1 MSVRALRR
9 GSRGEIPWQRIQDG
23 AYPNL
28 ALPFADRI
36 TYAVNGAHPWRQIA
50 PRNGQEATSIT
61 GLLRANSKGGLGSYT
76 SGVAGEG
83 IQYGN
88 ARQALFTGNTFA
100 ILAIINEAGSSGAQN
115 WIAGEY
121 GYPSASRSSAVLIA
135 NSNQGTTASGYI
147 SLSGYDTA
155 FQYRFSAA
163 GIVDGKPH
171 VVLMA
176 RTGAST
182 GWCAVDGRIVSTTF
196 GAESS
201 AATTDSNM
209 RTVFLGIPPVG
220 SASFGCRA
228 PVLWA
233 QGWNGVALPE
243 WFGVLVTGSPGLLV
257 EPRRIWV
264 PVSAGGGAQTVA
276 ISQATETDLA
286 QALAAAQRLTVAQAI
301 ETDLA
306 QALAVAQAKSVGQTA
321 EADLAQALSIAQRR
335 VLGQALETDA
345 AQAIAASHR
354 VTIGQ
359 ASESSIAHA
368 LAALHRLTVGQA
380 AETDQ
385 AQGAA
390 YVAPGVIAQASEA
403 DLAQPIAIAQR
414 RAIGQSVEADA
425 AQPVGIQT
433 GLAVGVGLTLE
444 IDTAFALAGLRL
456 GLGSAAEID
465 VALAVVALDSGNLF
479 ETYPLAGDAQSFPL
493 MGKSQV
499 YPLGI

>member
-9 GSRGEIPWQRIQDG
+9 GGHSEIPWQAIQDG

-28 ALPFADRI
+28 ALPFADKL

-50 PRNGQEATSIT
+50 PRNAQEATTVT
-61 GLLRANSKGGLGSYT
+61 GLLRGNSKGGFGSYT
-76 SGVAGEG
+76 SGTAGEG
-83 IQYGN
+83 LQYGN
-88 ARQALFTGNTFA
+88 ARQGLFTGNTFA
-100 ILAIINEAGSSGAQN
+100 ILAIINEAASGSVQN

-121 GYPSASRSSAVLIA
+121 GYPGASKSSAVLIT
-135 NSNQGTTASGYI
+135 NSNQGAIASGYI
-147 SLSGYDTA
+147 SLTGYDSS

-163 GIVDGKPH
+163 GVVDGKTH
-171 VVLMA
+171 VVMMA
-176 RTGAST
+176 RTGAGT
-182 GWCAVDGRIVSTTF
+182 GWCAVDGRMVAVTF
-196 GAESS
+196 GAETSN
-201 AATTDSNM
+201 ATTDSNM
-209 RTVFLGIPPVG
+209 RTVFAGIPPIG
-220 SASFGCRA
+220 SSVYGCRA
-228 PVLWA
+228 PVLWV
-233 QGWNGVALPE
+233 QGWNGVAIPE

-257 EPRRIWV
+257 ESRRIWV
-264 PVSAGGGAQTVA
+264 PVSAVGGAQSIIVN
-276 ISQATETDLA
+276 QATETDLA
-286 QALAAAQRLTVAQAI
+286 QALVAAQRLAVSQTV

-306 QALAVAQAKSVGQTA
+306 QALAVAQARSVGQAA

-335 VLGQALETDA
+335 VLGQAQETDA
-345 AQAIAASHR
+345 AQGLTAAHR
-354 VTIGQ
+354 VAIGQ
-359 ASESSIAHA
+359 ASETSIAQA
-368 LAALHRLTVGQA
+368 LAALHRLIVEQA

-385 AQGAA
+385 AQSVV
-390 YVAPGVIAQASEA
+390 YVAPGVIAQAAEA
-403 DLAQPIAIAQR
+403 DLAQPVAIAQR